1 MIDIHYEIGNLVEYA
16 VRKKLIEEEDRVY
29 ATNAVLEVLE
39 EDAYVETFKEPSE
52 EPVEEILGR
61 IRRWAVENNKVEN
74 DANELLDLLDTR
86 IMGVF
91 IARPSLFRKEF
102 WRHYQESPAK
112 ATEFYYEFSKNA
124 NYIRQQRVAKDVKWT
139 HDTPYGALDMT
150 INLSKPEKDPRAIAL
165 ASRGVLEG
173 QGKYPKCLLCKENEG
188 YAGRIDHPAR
198 QNLRIIPL
206 SLNEEAWYMQYSP
219 YVYFNEHCIV
229 FKGSHDP
236 MKITKDTIQ
245 RLLDFVALFPHYM
258 LGSNADLPIVGGS
271 ILTHDHFQG
280 GNYTFAM
287 AKAKEYD
294 EINIEEAGVEMV
306 KLHWPMS
313 VLRLKSHSIDRLV
326 EASDRVIGQWKHY
339 TDMKVNVRSHTGE
352 EEHNTI
358 TPIVRFR
365 NGQYEVDLIL
375 RNNRKDEQHPYGI
388 FHSHE
393 KYHHIKRE
401 NIGLIECLGLAVLPS
416 RLRNEMNAL
425 KDKLIEGDMEGIY
438 ADGALN
444 KHGDFARR
452 ILEENASIDQAN
464 ALDILYDGIG
474 RVFLNV
480 LENCGVFK
488 KDEEGEMAFQ
498 RCFEVMYESIKA

>member
-1 MIDIHYEIGNLVEYA
+1 
-16 VRKKLIEEEDRVY
+16 
-29 ATNAVLEVLE
+29 
-39 EDAYVETFKEPSE
+39 
-52 EPVEEILGR
+52 
-61 IRRWAVENNKVEN
+61 
-74 DANELLDLLDTR
+74 
-86 IMGVF
+86 
-91 IARPSLFRKEF
+91 
-102 WRHYQESPAK
+102 
-112 ATEFYYEFSKNA
+112 
-124 NYIRQQRVAKDVKWT
+124 
-139 HDTPYGALDMT
+139 
-150 INLSKPEKDPRAIAL
+150 
-165 ASRGVLEG
+165 
-173 QGKYPKCLLCKENEG
+173 
-188 YAGRIDHPAR
+188 
-198 QNLRIIPL
+198 
-206 SLNEEAWYMQYSP
+206 MQYSP

-474 RVFLNV
+474 RVFLNI